1 MRWLRAHH
9 KFEEDWE
16 GGQCH
21 RNNGNYQIDCVLWE
35 EQTPTMYIGKK
46 SRNINTREGEHLQR
60 NGMGED
66 YFMREHMEEKHP
78 GLEERVRAT
87 VTNTN
92 QDCLT
97 RQVLLIKRTNKALLN
112 TKSEWFHP
120 PLYRIRSEVENMWRI
135 VVNRVGGTREER
147 VGGENLCLYTGAPSA
162 KYFQQYLYR
171 YIFTLGC

>member
-1 MRWLRAHH
+1 
-9 KFEEDWE
+9 
-16 GGQCH
+16 
-21 RNNGNYQIDCVLWE
+21 
-35 EQTPTMYIGKK
+35 
-46 SRNINTREGEHLQR
+46 
-60 NGMGED
+60 MGED

-120 PLYRIRSEVENMWRI
+120 PLYRIRSEVENM
-135 VVNRVGGTREER
+135 
-147 VGGENLCLYTGAPSA
+147 
-162 KYFQQYLYR
+162 
-171 YIFTLGC
+171 